1 MVREIVLAPHIE
13 DQERPQDLPMIVV
26 TSDVFR
32 DELLGGDWVEETNAS
47 DTFTRQTLL
56 EYGT

>member
-1 MVREIVLAPHIE
+1 
-13 DQERPQDLPMIVV
+13 MIVI

-32 DELLGGDWVEETNAS
+32 DELLGGDRVEEANAS